1 MINNK
6 LSENSHGASK
16 SSDNIGIRIN
26 KYLATQGVSTRRDA
40 DKLIEAGK
48 ITINGR
54 RAILGDKVKEGDKV
68 EITKK
73 IKNNFVYYAYNKP
86 RGVITH
92 SPQNGEKDILTSVG
106 LKGVFPV
113 GRLDKDS
120 EGLII
125 LTNDGRITDR
135 LLNPKYDH
143 DKEYLVKTRV
153 PIKDFQLKV
162 MEKGMELEGINTAPC
177 KTKLIDDLSA
187 QAGKTFSITLSEGQ
201 KHQIRR
207 MCDAL
212 TLPIKELKRIRV
224 MNIKLGNLKSNMYRK
239 IEGDELETFLKS
251 LGL

>member
-1 MINNK
+1 MIKTKNQDTTEK
-6 LSENSHGASK
+6 EK
-16 SSDNIGIRIN
+16 TEGIRIN

-40 DKLIEAGK
+40 DKMIEAGK
-48 ITINGR
+48 VIINGR
-54 RAILGDKVKEGDKV
+54 KAILGDKVKEGDKV

-73 IKNNFVYYAYNKP
+73 LAHNFVYYAYNKP

-92 SPQNGEKDILTSVG
+92 SPQNGEKDIITSVG

-120 EGLII
+120 EGLIL

-143 DKEYLVKTRV
+143 DKEYIVNTRV
-153 PIKDFQLKV
+153 PIKEYQLNA
-162 MEKGMELEGINTAPC
+162 MEKGMELEGITTAPC
-177 KTKLIDDLSA
+177 KTKFIDE
-187 QAGKTFSITLSEGQ
+187 KTFSITLSEGQ

-212 TLPIKELKRIRV
+212 TLPIESLKRVRI
-224 MNIKLGNLKSNMYRK
+224 MNIKLEKLKSNMYKK
-239 IEGDELETFLKS
+239 IEGEELKEFLKS
-251 LGL
+251 LSL